1 MAELGAESGCEEYNR
16 KTKWER
22 KFPKG
27 TSQIFTTT
35 AAEKKS
41 EILEEHIHKR
51 DQTWLLA
58 LNNSQSE
65 YIKSKQRST
74 QV

>member
-41 EILEEHIHKR
+41 EILDKHILKG
-51 DQTWLLA
+51 DQTWLLV
-58 LNNSQSE
+58 LNNSQYE
-65 YIKSKQRST
+65 YIKNKQCST
-74 QV
+74 SV